1 MLALIVT
8 TCYLNQGLWINIF
21 LNRCLHHRSFLFF
34 YTILSYCLFFVT
46 ILMSWSHFL
55 IFPCSFYSSE
65 LVIGFTNIMHF
76 NLRFITLI
84 LTSTIPLNLFM
95 EISVFISHHIN
106 YCFYH
111 LFNFFN
117 LKLPFLIK
125 TLIHMVL
132 LFIRVFTRDVL
143 SKVNF
148 RLKPTCMGTHNP
160 TQLELQ
166 AWVYFKMFF

>member
-1 MLALIVT
+1 
-8 TCYLNQGLWINIF
+8 
-21 LNRCLHHRSFLFF
+21 
-34 YTILSYCLFFVT
+34 
-46 ILMSWSHFL
+46 MSWSHFL

-111 LFNFFN
+111 LFIFFN
-117 LKLPFLIK
+117 LKLPFLIE

-166 AWVYFKMFF
+166 AWVYFKIFFRLQEIFFYQLKFGLGPDHKKLHLPAKWFF